1 MAYAVVKRKRR
12 LSNPGRRKRMT
23 AKQIRF
29 FGTKR
34 QRAALRSRPKRR
46 KNASRRIARKAL
58 ARAKRGDRSS
68 FPKALYA
75 MAGSVRRRHK
85 RLGIKNRG
93 RRRKKNVGSI
103 LVASIPGFTGFNPG
117 RKRRKNKG
125 MARHRRRRKAN
136 AAPRRRRRHYS
147 RRRRS
152 NPGRRRSTRVV
163 VKYRTRGRQHHRRSG
178 RRRNPGGFGMG
189 GDATAVAG
197 IITGAAVTRIVT
209 GFVPVSLQTGVAGY
223 VVTAIAAV
231 LQGQLVGKAL
241 KKPLFGKYMTWGG
254 LTFLG
259 LKVINDFM
267 PSLSGYI
274 PFGLSGLGL
283 LSPSQGFMLPSV
295 NRMGSMGSFVAPGI
309 VTSAIAAQA
318 PKGGGMHGLTPFNS
332 SSRRTGRVQ

>member
-12 LSNPGRRKRMT
+12 LSNPGRRKRRMT

-34 QRAALRSRPKRR
+34 QRAALRSRP
-46 KNASRRIARKAL
+46 
-58 ARAKRGDRSS
+58 
-68 FPKALYA
+68 
-75 MAGSVRRRHK
+75 RRRRNTSIRKYKK
-85 RLGIKNRG
+85 RAVKQGISKRTASTGAYMFRKMARG
-93 RRRKKNVGSI
+93 NRRRKKARRKNVGSI
-103 LVASIPGFTGFNPG
+103 LVASIPGFSGFNPG
-117 RKRRKNKG
+117 RKRRKKKG

-136 AAPRRRRRHYS
+136 AAPRRRRRHYA

-152 NPGRRRSTRVV
+152 NPGRRTRVV
-163 VKYRTRGRQHHRRSG
+163 VKYRTRGRRHHRRAG
-178 RRRNPGGFGMG
+178 RRRNPGGFGMS
-189 GDATAVAG
+189 GDATAVGG
-197 IITGAAVTRIVT
+197 IIAGAAVTRIVT
-209 GFVPVSLQTGVAGY
+209 GFVPPSLQTGIAGY

-241 KKPLFGKYMTWGG
+241 RKPLFGKYMTWGG

-283 LSPSQGFMLPSV
+283 LSPTSGFMLPSV

-309 VTSAIAAQA
+309 VTSAIAAAA
-318 PKGGGMHGLTPFNS
+318 PRGGGMHGLAPMNPST
-332 SSRRTGRVQ
+332 RRTGRVN

>member
-1 MAYAVVKRKRR
+1 MAYAVVRRKRR
-12 LSNPGRRKRMT
+12 LSNPGRRRKKMT

-34 QRAALRSRPKRR
+34 QRAALRGPRRRRNTSVRKTKKRLSRLWKGDY
-46 KNASRRIARKAL
+46 KFTKAASFYRAKGKK
-58 ARAKRGDRSS
+58 ARAAKRA
-68 FPKALYA
+68 K
-75 MAGSVRRRHK
+75 
-85 RLGIKNRG
+85 
-93 RRRKKNVGSI
+93 RKKNVGSI
-103 LVASIPGFTGFNPG
+103 LVASIPGFTGLNPG
-117 RKRRKNKG
+117 RKRRKTV
-125 MARHRRRRKAN
+125 ARHRRRRKAN

-147 RRRRS
+147 ARRRR
-152 NPGRRRSTRVV
+152 NPGRRRSARVV
-163 VKYRTRGRQHHRRSG
+163 VKYRTRGRRHHRRG
-178 RRRNPGGFGMG
+178 RRRGNPGFGLG
-189 GDATAVAG
+189 NDATVVAG

-209 GFVPVSLQTGVAGY
+209 GFVPPSLQAGVPGY

-241 KKPLFGKYMTWGG
+241 KKPQFGKYMTWGG

-309 VTSAIAAQA
+309 VTSAIAAAA
-318 PKGGGMHGLTPFNS
+318 PKGGGMHGLTPLNTS
-332 SSRRTGRVQ
+332 ARRTGRIQ